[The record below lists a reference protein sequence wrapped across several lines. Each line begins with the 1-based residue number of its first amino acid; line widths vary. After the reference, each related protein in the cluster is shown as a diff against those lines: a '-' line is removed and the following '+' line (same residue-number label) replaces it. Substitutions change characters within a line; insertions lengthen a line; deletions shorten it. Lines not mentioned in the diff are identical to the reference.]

1 MTTMPSPLNEI
12 EFVLVSTFPLH
23 LQTDLKSIIFFIVTF
38 SNLCHSNWFV
48 QNWPCDNWSEA
59 SQLPPWNLF
68 QFQSICLTSQKDL
81 SNHEIYFVVKQYN
94 WLCHKI
100 GLRPQT
106 FHLEPSFISKQFCNT
121 SWISIQAKLHHYA
134 TINSWF
140 HQNMRREY
148 PFMCKAGRPRCKINS
163 IIKYSFLD
171 AKVSQACVAAWL
183 MGDVGQGQG

>member
-1 MTTMPSPLNEI
+1 MKLSLAWFQLFPFICKLIWKVSSFLLLLSLTCVTAIGLFKIDRVTIGARPHNFHLEI
-12 EFVLVSTFPLH
+12 SFNFKV
-23 LQTDLKSIIFFIVTF
+23 
-38 SNLCHSNWFV
+38 FV
-48 QNWPCDNWSEA
+48 QLLKTIY
-59 SQLPPWNLF
+59 Q
-68 QFQSICLTSQKDL
+68 
-81 SNHEIYFVVKQYN
+81 NHEIYLVVKQYN

-171 AKVSQACVAAWL
+171 AKVSQACVAARF
-183 MGDVGQGQG
+183 MGGAEAQKPG

>member
-1 MTTMPSPLNEI
+1 MKLSLSWFQLFPFICKLIWKVSSFLLLLSLTCVTAIGLFKIDRVTIGARPHNFHLEI
-12 EFVLVSTFPLH
+12 SFNFKV
-23 LQTDLKSIIFFIVTF
+23 
-38 SNLCHSNWFV
+38 FV
-48 QNWPCDNWSEA
+48 QLLK
-59 SQLPPWNLF
+59 Q
-68 QFQSICLTSQKDL
+68 ICQ
-81 SNHEIYFVVKQYN
+81 NHEIYLVVKQYN

-148 PFMCKAGRPRCKINS
+148 PFMCKAGRWPTPIQCNRDSARERCHQFKKKTRICHLPC
-163 IIKYSFLD
+163 FD
-171 AKVSQACVAAWL
+171 FQVW
-183 MGDVGQGQG
+183 M

>member
-68 QFQSICLTSQKDL
+68 QFQSICLTSRKDL
-81 SNHEIYFVVKQYN
+81 SKSWNIFSCKTIQLTLSQNCTEASNVSPWALFHFQAILQHQLNFYSSKIAS
-94 WLCHKI
+94 LCDNQQLISSKYAQGI
-100 GLRPQT
+100 S
-106 FHLEPSFISKQFCNT
+106 FHVQ
-121 SWISIQAKLHHYA
+121 SWPTQI
-134 TINSWF
+134 
-140 HQNMRREY
+140 
-148 PFMCKAGRPRCKINS
+148 
-163 IIKYSFLD
+163 
-171 AKVSQACVAAWL
+171 
-183 MGDVGQGQG
+183 